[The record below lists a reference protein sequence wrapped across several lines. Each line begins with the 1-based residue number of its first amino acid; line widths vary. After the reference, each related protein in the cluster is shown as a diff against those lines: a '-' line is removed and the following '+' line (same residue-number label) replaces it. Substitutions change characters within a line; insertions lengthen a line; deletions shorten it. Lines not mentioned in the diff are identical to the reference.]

1 MSLIAVPEA
10 AHRLGVGV
18 ARIHQRIAD
27 GSLPAQR
34 LGSRW
39 VIDES
44 ALPPVAERR
53 LPGRPLSE
61 RSAWALIA
69 AGQADE
75 SALANLA
82 ANERGRTQ
90 GRLSRLLSLEPVG
103 EESAE
108 AEVRELAQI
117 LRSWLRNRAR
127 RQLWRAAGRDLPD
140 LRVDDRIILSGLSDP
155 RSGIASGDL
164 VEGYAA
170 SDHVEDLVQDYL
182 LIEASPSSPANV
194 IIHVLPARR
203 EHVADIGP
211 LLLAAD
217 LAEHRRPREEARAVE
232 LLRELA
238 DRRADPG
245 DDPAEVS
252 GGNQPRP

>member
-1 MSLIAVPEA
+1 MPLIAVSEA

-18 ARIHQRIAD
+18 ARVHQRIAD

-44 ALPPVAERR
+44 ALPPVAERS

-69 AGQADE
+69 AGQASDHE
-75 SALANLA
+75 LAILA
-82 ANERGRTQ
+82 ANERGRAQ
-90 GRLSRLLSLEPVG
+90 KRLSRLLSPEPVSAV
-103 EESAE
+103 SAE
-108 AEVRELAQI
+108 VEVRELAQI
-117 LRSWLRNRAR
+117 LRSWLRNRSQ
-127 RQLWRAAGRDLPD
+127 RQLWRAADRDLPD

-155 RSGIASGDL
+155 RSGISSGDL

-170 SDHVEDLVQDYL
+170 RDQVEDLVQDYL
-182 LIEASPSSPANV
+182 LIEASPSSRANV
-194 IIHVLPARR
+194 IIHVMPPHR
-203 EHVADIGP
+203 ERVADIGL

-217 LAEHRRPREEARAVE
+217 LAEHRHPREEARAVE
-232 LLRELA
+232 LLRQLA
-238 DRRADPG
+238 DRRADQVTQMSDGSSG
-245 DDPAEVS
+245 DP
-252 GGNQPRP
+252 P